1 MNNKSLPDTLI
12 LASGSKYR
20 KMLLK
25 RLCHTFQCLPPNIDE
40 SPQSGESPGDQVIR
54 LALQKATA
62 VSAHHPAAVV
72 IGSDQLAV
80 FENRVIGKPGNHAA
94 AFGQLKQFSGQAIKF
109 LTAVS
114 VSCEHR
120 GFSSQ
125 HLDITRVFFRSLRS
139 DEIERY
145 LQMEKPYD
153 CAGAFKA
160 ESLGIALFEKIISD
174 DPTALVGLPLIKTSA
189 MLRDA
194 GLQLP

>member
-20 KMLLK
+20 KMLLE
-25 RLCHTFQCLPPNIDE
+25 RLCNSFQCLPPDIDE
-40 SPQSGESPGDQVIR
+40 SAFPGESPGDLVLR
-54 LALQKATA
+54 LARQKA
-62 VSAHHPAAVV
+62 SAIASLHPGAIV

-80 FENRVIGKPGNHAA
+80 FENQVIGKPGSHAA
-94 AFGQLKQFSGQAIKF
+94 AFRQLQRFSGQVIDF

-114 VSCEHR
+114 VRCEQS
-120 GFSSQ
+120 GFSEQ
-125 HLDITRVFFRSLRS
+125 HLDITQVFFRPLHS

-145 LQMEKPYD
+145 LQQEKPYD

-160 ESLGIALFEKIISD
+160 ESLGIVLFEKIISE
-174 DPTALVGLPLIKTSA
+174 DPTALIGLPLIRTSA

-194 GLQLP
+194 GLKLP